1 MEGQI
6 ASEKQFVMLN
16 LFQHNELPPLRVIPK
31 QVRDDDAYDGRCN
44 FPQVQGDT
52 NEAAVT
58 AKACP

>member
-44 FPQVQGDT
+44 FPQVQHDG
-52 NEAAVT
+52 E
-58 AKACP
+58 CE